1 MRLWIALAVC
11 TVGHAQPPA
20 IRQNGVFNSASRI
33 PSGLTGSSLARRSRF
48 TIEGIRLA
56 NPAAE
61 TRIRLLHGDRSILLP
76 VISAEPRRIDAWL
89 PARVPPGPASLSVE
103 TSAGESL
110 QFPVTVVSKD
120 AGLYTANQKGWGPA
134 KIESTR
140 GAPDSPAHSGD
151 IVELSATG
159 FGDSDTVKVTV
170 GGRTVP
176 GHVTHGDRGLDR
188 LRFRIPADAP
198 EGCFVP
204 VYAAAAQSNVVTIAI
219 GASSGCAMP
228 RGWPTPADRG
238 RSSGILGVARS
249 STQFALNQPII
260 TNDEAFAAFFANGWP
275 TDPSAVILAPP
286 RGLCTAYSAI
296 YGASADFESI
306 AAVLTHLGG
315 NPSLDAGRGLTIA
328 GTGDARSIPQSGALA
343 GEYWTRLGFE
353 DTSRRRT
360 LPLFLN
366 DPQYRITVPGGKQV
380 NTFSEIVPGI
390 PRLEWTNRDALSTV
404 ERSRPLRLTWTGA
417 PADATMLIVAASF
430 DAASTAGQV
439 CYCAAA
445 SEAGGFEIPSQ
456 MFARFPAT
464 GTAPGPARGGVM
476 LIAIHVRQMTAKVPR
491 GLDVLRTV
499 SVSVVRRRVE
509 FR

>member
-1 MRLWIALAVC
+1 MRLWMALAIC
-11 TVGHAQPPA
+11 TAGHAQPPA

-61 TRIRLLHGDRSILLP
+61 TRVRLHHGDRSILLP
-76 VISAEPRRIDAWL
+76 VISAEPRRINAWV
-89 PARVPPGPASLSVE
+89 PTGAPPGPATLSVE
-103 TSAGESL
+103 TAAGESL
-110 QFPVTVVSKD
+110 QFPVTVVSTD
-120 AGLYTANQKGWGPA
+120 AGLYTANEKGWGP
-134 KIESTR
+134 
-140 GAPDSPAHSGD
+140 GARAAHSGD
-151 IVELSATG
+151 ILELPGTG
-159 FGDSDTVKVTV
+159 FGDADAVKVIV

-176 GHVTHGDRGLDR
+176 GHVTRGDRGLDR
-188 LRFRIPADAP
+188 IRFRIPADAP

-204 VYAAAAQSNVVTIAI
+204 VYAGTADGPRSNVVTIAI

-228 RGWPTPADRG
+228 TGWPTPADRG
-238 RSSGILGVARS
+238 RTAGILGVARS
-249 STQFALNQPII
+249 STQFALSQPII

-275 TDPSAVILAPP
+275 ADPSAVILTPP

-296 YGASADFESI
+296 YGANTDFESI

-315 NPSLDAGRGLTIA
+315 NPSLDAGGRLTIA
-328 GTGDARSIPQSGALA
+328 GAGDERSIPQSGALA

-353 DTSRRRT
+353 DASRRRT

-366 DPQYRITVPGGKQV
+366 DPQYRITIPGGKQV
-380 NTFSEIVPGI
+380 NAFSEIVPGV
-390 PRLEWTNRDALSTV
+390 PQVEWTNRDALAVV

-417 PADATMLIVAASF
+417 PADATMLLVAASF

-445 SEAGGFEIPSQ
+445 SEAGQFEIPPQ

-476 LIAIHVRQMTAKVPR
+476 LIAVHARQITGQLPR
-491 GLDVLRTV
+491 GLDVLRAV
-499 SVSVVRRRVE
+499 SVSAIRRRVE